1 MLSREHKYMI
11 QQASVKN
18 VENRH
23 KKQFQEWFESNVS
36 SIYMEIIIIVLYA

>member
-1 MLSREHKYMI
+1 MI

-18 VENRH
+18 VENQY
-23 KKQFQEWFESNVS
+23 KKQFREWFESNVN

>member
-11 QQASVKN
+11 KQASVKDI
-18 VENRH
+18 ENQH
-23 KKQFQEWFESNVS
+23 KKQFREWFESNVS